1 MLPLSPTQRLW
12 IIDIPP
18 SVDLDWRDAGDRQ
31 STRENKV
38 RKNSIA
44 EIMLNGQ
51 SVIFRSKIICIQFSN
66 NWRVVTILNSLV
78 GIFLSLR
85 ESRYLWQV
93 LGIIRSIFNN
103 NIKKMTTPSLIW
115 FEKEGYM
122 CLMRPIRNLRINF
135 QCTHIYGINMYNSE
149 WHSFKYKIKIDL
161 RENCGIMNFY

>member
-78 GIFLSLR
+78 GIFLFLH

-93 LGIIRSIFNN
+93 LQIIRSIFNN
-103 NIKKMTTPSLIW
+103 NIKKWQRRVWSDLRRKVICALCDLLEIW
-115 FEKEGYM
+115 FPMY
-122 CLMRPIRNLRINF
+122 
-135 QCTHIYGINMYNSE
+135 IYSIHMYNSE

-161 RENCGIMNFY
+161 RKNL

>member
-78 GIFLSLR
+78 GIFLFLH

-93 LGIIRSIFNN
+93 LQIIRSIFNN
-103 NIKKMTTPSLIW
+103 NIKKMTTPSLVW

-122 CLMRPIRNLRINF
+122 CLMRPIRNLISNVHIF
-135 QCTHIYGINMYNSE
+135 IVYTCTTVSGTLLNTRLKLI
-149 WHSFKYKIKIDL
+149 
-161 RENCGIMNFY
+161 